1 MEENKMNYYKKFL
14 DDNSKEDFITWFV
27 EVMQKKHGIS
37 KEKIINFLGKQLGP
51 WIKQCL
57 SWGLCYN
64 MAVRVLKPIQYDRQM
79 NK

>member
-1 MEENKMNYYKKFL
+1 MIHNTVNIKFYQKFIS
-14 DDNSKEDFITWFV
+14 DNSKEEFVVWFL
-27 EVMQKKHGIS
+27 EIMQQKHGIS

-64 MAVRVLKPIQYDRQM
+64 MAISILKPFDITD
-79 NK
+79 K